1 MKTSKQTRREAKLL
15 FRSCLLDGNLNESRV
30 RGTIE
35 RLIAMKPRGY
45 IAILEHFKRLAKLE
59 IEKRT
64 AIVESPL
71 PLSPDQ
77 QAGLQAQL
85 ASAYG
90 RGLNLSFVQNP
101 ALIGGLR
108 IKVGS
113 DVFDGSIQG
122 RLNQLQAT
130 F

>member
-15 FRSCLLDGNLNESRV
+15 FRSCLLDGNLDESRV